1 MSKIEVKAW
10 AKLNLSLD
18 VAGKREDGYHE
29 LTMLALKYLPVLGN
43 RGASLNQQMKDKLV
57 EHKQYIR
64 EYGVDMPEVV
74 QWKWHK

>member
-1 MSKIEVKAW
+1 
-10 AKLNLSLD
+10 
-18 VAGKREDGYHE
+18 
-29 LTMLALKYLPVLGN
+29 
-43 RGASLNQQMKDKLV
+43 MKDKLV